1 MYNYYNQMQYPYVQQ
16 YTGYQSIQPKQN
28 VMQSQT
34 EEAPFVS
41 VRYGTIDE
49 IKGQLVA
56 PTQSIMFIN
65 RNLGEFYVKSAN
77 QMGEPLIETFKYSK
91 VDNNAP
97 KQDLDTSQFVNKE
110 ALSNYITKDDL
121 QGIVAEI
128 EEIKQK
134 IETK

>member
-1 MYNYYNQMQYPYVQQ
+1 MYNYYNQMQYPYMQQ
-16 YTGYQSIQPKQN
+16 YNGYQSVQPKQN
-28 VMQSQT
+28 VMQPQT
-34 EEAPFVS
+34 EETPFVN

-49 IKGQLVA
+49 IKGQLVGVG
-56 PTQSIMFIN
+56 QSIMFIN

-77 QMGEPLIETFKYSK
+77 QMGEPLIETFKYYK

-134 IETK
+134 IEVK